1 MRRVCLKPLFAAM
14 DEAAAEREKT
24 HTRRNMAMTTAI
36 DRHMG
41 GYQRVSDMNGIKR
54 IQLCR
59 QGLDALDRRGWDR
72 SFHQRQF
79 HEV

>member
-1 MRRVCLKPLFAAM
+1 M
-14 DEAAAEREKT
+14 DETEAELSKKRAQR
-24 HTRRNMAMTTAI
+24 HQSTRTTAI

-41 GYQRVSDMNGIKR
+41 GYRAVVGMNGIKR
-54 IQLCR
+54 IQMCR

-79 HEV
+79 HEVFSAFVYFLYWG